1 MSVFIAY
8 LLIFILFA
16 AFKIS
21 VSEILVLFEIFRN
34 GYVPTGIVAGNYTM
48 FDDHHNTS
56 KKENVLFI
64 V

>member
-8 LLIFILFA
+8 LIVFILFT

-34 GYVPTGIVAGNYTM
+34 GYVPGTYLPVKPQGNSTTPTKDSGY
-48 FDDHHNTS
+48 
-56 KKENVLFI
+56 FI